1 MRAILLIL
9 GVLGLALAGE
19 PTPPPLVYVPYEKLP
34 SGDPKGAGV
43 MLPYEEFRRLW
54 EASQRP
60 AIDPSKP
67 PVGAALTAFAL
78 EGAVEGDRAVL
89 RLSGSAVALAVGWS
103 TIALPPGMAVSN
115 LRSPDDRLV
124 LERGAGTLRLHLP
137 APGVWT
143 FTAEVAAPVQRD
155 AAGGRRLD
163 LVLPSAGSGRIDLLL
178 PEAGAEL
185 AVAPAMAVA
194 TTTEEGRTRVRAV
207 VGGQPALGL
216 TWRAP
221 VAAAAGEA
229 LILSEGRAIVTV
241 GERSV
246 TTQVGLDVQILRRA
260 ISLLEI
266 RLPDGEQVLAVEC
279 PGLRTWEVV
288 AGVLRLHGHEARE
301 GSLRIA
307 VRLERLLP
315 PATPAP
321 RILQLGLPQIVGAER
336 QTGVIALFAD
346 EGLSLT
352 VSAHEGLLQ
361 LDPRQADAEAA
372 VAAFRYLA
380 PPPPIAVSAL
390 RLEADLR
397 VHLHQLVRLAADETR
412 IDVSAELSVRRAGV
426 FTLAGLLPEG
436 WDLVEAG
443 GLEIDD
449 TRIIGS
455 GSERRLELALRS
467 RLIGDGRL
475 HLRFR
480 APAALPREA
489 AAPRLATGVFALD
502 GARMAKGT
510 LAIAVPRS
518 WSLSAVAAEGL
529 AGTDARSAAA
539 DPLLA
544 EAVRSLRDDEEVALA
559 WTWLGRPPVPVLA
572 AAPRSRELIAH
583 QEEQVT
589 VGEGGVRRVVTW
601 RGEVRY
607 SAAPTLTVSLPA
619 DLAATAQIRMAGLAE
634 KSTQPGPDGSAII
647 ELRFQTPL
655 IGSFTA
661 VLETNQA
668 MPRLEAGKPASLVL
682 EPIALQAA
690 TRRTVISAIARDGSL
705 TIAASATGLDILAAA
720 DLPPSLQGPGTIAA
734 FRGSEPAALNLSVE
748 RHDLVELTD
757 AAIPLAGYRAV
768 LGDDGRLRASGTV
781 QVNNRS
787 RPHLEL
793 RLPADA
799 ELLEVAVDERPT
811 RPSRRAD
818 GTLVIPLGER
828 GSVGGA
834 HVVRFAYEQ
843 PVLPGTLGGNAT
855 VALVLPTVGGAGG
868 GRAIPVERT
877 TLSLWVPSRLAA
889 IGGSGDLQRQQPGT
903 IAPPVEGKG
912 LTVSIP
918 EVGTRIDLARLGDGG
933 QIGLR
938 LLAHGLLGSLG
949 VACAIVIGGLGFWQ
963 RRRPRLVIG
972 LVGAATIACV
982 LAAGAA
988 PAWLPIA
995 QGCAAGG
1002 IVAAAATSLSALRR
1016 WRSARRQARAAT
1028 DEAWVADKP

>member
-9 GVLGLALAGE
+9 GALCLALAGE
-19 PTPPPLVYVPYEKLP
+19 TTPPPLVYVPYEKLP
-34 SGDPKGAGV
+34 SADPRGAGV

-60 AIDPSKP
+60 AVDPSKP

-89 RLSGSAVALAVGWS
+89 RLSGSAVALAAGWS
-103 TIALPPGMAVSN
+103 TIVLPPELAVSD

-124 LERGAGTLRLHLP
+124 LERGPGTLRLHLP
-137 APGVWT
+137 APGTWS

-194 TTTEEGRTRVRAV
+194 NTTEDGRTRVRAV

-216 TWRAP
+216 SWRAP

-229 LILSEGRAIVTV
+229 LILSEGRAVVTV

-260 ISLLEI
+260 VALLEL
-266 RLPDGEQVLAVEC
+266 RLPEGDQVLAVEC

-288 AGVLRLHGHEARE
+288 DGFLRLHGHEARD
-301 GSLRIA
+301 GAMHIDL
-307 VRLERLLP
+307 RLERLLP
-315 PATPAP
+315 PATPDA
-321 RILQLGLPQIVGAER
+321 RMLQLGLPQIVGAER
-336 QTGVIALFAD
+336 QTGVIALYAD

-361 LDPRQADAEAA
+361 MDPRQANAEAA

-380 PPPPIAVSAL
+380 PPPPLTASAL

-412 IDVSAELSVRRAGV
+412 IDVSAELSVRRAGI
-426 FTLAGLLPEG
+426 FTLTAALPEG

-455 GSERRLELALRS
+455 GADRRLELALRS
-467 RLIGDGRL
+467 RLIGDGL
-475 HLRFR
+475 LNLRFR
-480 APAALPREA
+480 APAVLIRGTAVPRFPA
-489 AAPRLATGVFALD
+489 GIFALE
-502 GARMAKGT
+502 GARMARGN

-529 AGTDARSAAA
+529 AGADARAAAA

-544 EAVRSLRDDEEVALA
+544 EAVRGLRDDEEVALA
-559 WTWLGRPPVPVLA
+559 WTWLGRPPMPLLA

-583 QEEQVT
+583 QEELIT

-607 SAAPTLTVSLPA
+607 SAAPSLAISLPA
-619 DLAATAQIRMAGLAE
+619 DLAATAQVRIAGLAE
-634 KSTQPGPDGSAII
+634 KSVQPGADGVATL

-655 IGSFTA
+655 IGAFTA
-661 VLETNQA
+661 VLETNQS
-668 MPRLEAGKPASLVL
+668 MPRLEAGKPASIAL
-682 EPIALQAA
+682 EPVTLQAA
-690 TRRTVISAIARDGSL
+690 TRRTVISAVARDGSL
-705 TIAASATGLDILAAA
+705 TIAASASGLDSLAAA

-734 FRGSEPAALNLSVE
+734 FRGSEPGALQLSVE

-757 AAIPLAGYRAV
+757 AAIPLVGYRAV

-781 QVNNRS
+781 QVNNRG

-828 GSVGGA
+828 GMAGGE
-834 HVVRFAYEQ
+834 HLVRFAYEQ
-843 PVLPGTLGGNAT
+843 PLLSGILGGSAA
-855 VALVLPTVGGAGG
+855 VGLQLPTVGGIGG
-868 GRAIPVERT
+868 ERQIPVERSV
-877 TLSLWVPSRLAA
+877 LSLWLPSRLAVIA
-889 IGGSGDLQRQQPGT
+889 SSGDLQCLAPGM
-903 IAPPVEGKG
+903 IAPPAEGKG
-912 LTVSIP
+912 LTVAIP

-933 QIGLR
+933 HVDLR
-938 LLAHGLLGSLG
+938 LLSEGLISTFGI
-949 VACAIVIGGLGFWQ
+949 ACAALIGGLGIWL

-972 LVGAATIACV
+972 LTSLVAVTV
-982 LAAGAA
+982 LLAGSGL

-995 QGCAAGG
+995 KGCAAGG
-1002 IVAAAATSLSALRR
+1002 AIALVASSLSAARR
-1016 WRSARRQARAAT
+1016 WWAARRQAPAA
-1028 DEAWVADKP
+1028 DDVWVADKP